1 MKEGQKSIYYVCGQ
15 TMEEVLKSPFLEK
28 LIEQGS
34 EVVLFTEA
42 MDEYMMQAC
51 PMHWTT
57 FQNDIEFCVEL
68 SHPENIVLPN
78 REQ

>member
-51 PMHWTT
+51 PMH
-57 FQNDIEFCVEL
+57 
-68 SHPENIVLPN
+68 
-78 REQ
+78 